1 MVSCLAVAESLDPAC
16 ASHSIARAKN
26 NALSKVMMKLFDGLL
41 FGQRCDELDEIASYS
56 LVVREDRYRIC
67 YTFSLM
73 RALL

>member
-1 MVSCLAVAESLDPAC
+1 
-16 ASHSIARAKN
+16 
-26 NALSKVMMKLFDGLL
+26 MMKLFDGLL